1 MIYLKVFLEHISY
14 EDKVNVVGGR
24 RLYSN
29 VTSMDGM
36 FEWCSK
42 LKTITMKGC
51 SEATIQKITDVKP
64 SGATIVTGQT
74 I

>member
-1 MIYLKVFLEHISY
+1 
-14 EDKVNVVGGR
+14 
-24 RLYSN
+24 
-29 VTSMDGM
+29 MDGM

-64 SGATIVTGQT
+64 SGAEIITGQT

>member
-1 MIYLKVFLEHISY
+1 MGYMFQWCTSLTSLDLSGW
-14 EDKVNVVGGR
+14 NM
-24 RLYSN
+24 SN

-51 SEATIQKITDVKP
+51 SEDTIQKITDVKP
-64 SGATIVTGQT
+64 SGATIVTE
-74 I
+74 